1 MTMRNLLVALT
12 ITALFLGILL
22 LAGTAQNKGCLPWQ
36 EPITVGGSD
45 SAFSENRGDT
55 VCR

>member
-1 MTMRNLLVALT
+1 MTMRNFFVAVA

-22 LAGTAQNKGCLPWQ
+22 FAGTVQNKGCLPWQ
-36 EPITVGGSD
+36 EPITVGSTN
-45 SAFSENRGDT
+45 AFSESRGDT

>member
-1 MTMRNLLVALT
+1 MTFKNFVIALA

-22 LAGTAQNKGCLPWQ
+22 LAGTVQNKGCLPWQ
-36 EPITVGGSD
+36 EAITIGGGT
-45 SAFSENRGDT
+45 FSESPGRT